1 MYGRVFI
8 YYLWLSIS
16 TFSKKKKKDEYSIN
30 NKTSSKYIYN
40 LNFENQ
46 SMFWR
51 IIRRLAFK
59 VFVR

>member
-40 LNFENQ
+40 LNFENK
-46 SMFWR
+46 SKHVLTNYSETGF
-51 IIRRLAFK
+51 
-59 VFVR
+59 